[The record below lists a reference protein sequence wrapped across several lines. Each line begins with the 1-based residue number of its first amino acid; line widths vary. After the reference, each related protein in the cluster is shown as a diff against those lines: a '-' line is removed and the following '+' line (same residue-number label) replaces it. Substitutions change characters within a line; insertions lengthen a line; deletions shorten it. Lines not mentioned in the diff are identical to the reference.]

1 MTCDHLLTSCA
12 HQRVDSPLI
21 FIDDLL
27 STNAPSTHRRFTSH
41 LQRTL
46 TNNDE
51 GISDQQEVL
60 DEKHRSKKKTH
71 ASSSCPTPL
80 HHDSNLTPPHLQSR
94 PGPST
99 GFVHQVSLQ
108 TNAVDA
114 GPSRSVQQVINITLL
129 LSDIRR
135 KRERINATSAY
146 LVSSFFAILHIWPVP
161 LFDTDTVSHS
171 HFCPAA
177 QVSQFQSSSP
187 LLYTLIQQDLESQD
201 EEDQGQRRTVDGGF
215 TSVIS
220 SQGVVQILEGA
231 ESRQKKKRRFLKEN
245 DVMSDTTYCS
255 RNTVITPPATW
266 AHHDDL
272 FYFDDMA
279 VDRPSRHQHIVFPD
293 HLHGCPVRHVLLV
306 VPVKAHLHV
315 HSVRHVVAV
324 PIHHPIAARV
334 VHVNA
339 RRVARCIPATVPANL
354 PVNKPIAAQVH
365 LHARRARRLL
375 TVIIVVNQSIETQ
388 SRVGLHA
395 RSGRC
400 MATARHAVDA
410 PTHGHVH
417 QSAPRSSSA
426 ASRTRSSDE
435 RGPSRSGKHKLPQAL
450 FVTGR
455 RQA

>member
-245 DVMSDTTYCS
+245 DVMSDTT
-255 RNTVITPPATW
+255 
-266 AHHDDL
+266 
-272 FYFDDMA
+272 
-279 VDRPSRHQHIVFPD
+279 RHQHIVFPD